1 VNIDDNSIRTVEGAR
16 IHVNPAVDENWA
28 RRIWDRYV
36 DRAAYGSVL
45 VDLSEENPG
54 GKAVLKVYVSR
65 RRGDLRRRL
74 KRSRAA
80 HEGHGYRVFARAG
93 IPVVPLLFWG
103 EKRRLALFE
112 AGAVATLHMSA
123 DTVAQAFRK
132 TSDDDLLK
140 SAAAALAAI
149 HRSGLVHGDPRVRN
163 FLADGPRPTVIDLPS
178 WARFSPRSQQN
189 DLLRFL
195 ASAAL
200 LTGEIKKT
208 EILLEIYVN
217 EGRPLPVSPR
227 KLLEMADRYRKE
239 MRLP

>member
-1 VNIDDNSIRTVEGAR
+1 VDDAWVRT
-16 IHVNPAVDENWA
+16 
-28 RRIWDRYV
+28 IWDRYV

-54 GKAVLKVYVSR
+54 GKAVLKVYVSK
-65 RRGDLRRRL
+65 RRGDLPRRL

-80 HEGHGYRVFARAG
+80 HEGSGYLVFARAG

-112 AGAVATLHMSA
+112 TGAVATLHMPA

-140 SAAAALAAI
+140 RAAAALGAI
-149 HRSGLVHGDPRVRN
+149 HRAGLAHGDPRVRN
-163 FLADGPRPTVIDLPS
+163 FLADGPLPTVIDLAS
-178 WARFSPRSQQN
+178 WSRFSPRSQQN
-189 DLLRFL
+189 DLMRFL

-208 EILLEIYVN
+208 EILLDIYIN
-217 EGRPLPVSPR
+217 EGRPLPVTR
-227 KLLEMADRYRKE
+227 EKLLETADRYRKE